1 MTTTLS
7 NLMAE
12 LSPVQRR
19 EVRARARQLIR
30 EVESAQRLDQ
40 VRKAMHKTQ
49 SEIAAS
55 LGVGQN
61 AVSQLESRS
70 DIQLSTLDRYVRSLG
85 FELELALVGVGG
97 ERAVLRNFR
106 PWRVMDEPVSLYE
119 EASKRGRPVL
129 KSAPAKTVRTAAT
142 GRRVHPSGRQ

>member
-61 AVSQLESRS
+61 AVSQLENRN
-70 DIQLSTLDRYVRSLG
+70 DVQLSTLDRYVRSLG
-85 FELELALVGVGG
+85 FELELSLVGVDG

-106 PWRVMDEPVSLYE
+106 PWRVMEEPVSLYE
-119 EASKRGRPVL
+119 KATRPQQP
-129 KSAPAKTVRTAAT
+129 APAKKARSRAPT
-142 GRRVHPSGRQ
+142 RRGHPSGKQ